1 MELMLD
7 GRRRKERG
15 KVISDSV
22 LSNFSLSLT
31 RLSFWGGAGV
41 SSDWL
46 RGVQRHP
53 GRHWAPSHVK
63 AAAAR
68 PLLGKLESSPAVK
81 PGRSQILF
89 SQRHRATNSTAASQH
104 PYPSLE
110 YHTDIIYQPRYKHVC
125 L

>member
-1 MELMLD
+1 MDVGAKNGE
-7 GRRRKERG
+7 K
-15 KVISDSV
+15 
-22 LSNFSLSLT
+22 LSQIRCCLISLSAL
-31 RLSFWGGAGV
+31 LGCLFGGAGV